1 MHHDTASSIFY
12 PLPDHITA
20 YHLTTDADTADI
32 LVALFA
38 EQPVNGSVQHER
50 GLTIYLESDADV
62 AAFEK
67 VLTELQT
74 QWSFELQCFEEPVR
88 NWNREWESYF
98 DPVRVGDC
106 VALRADF
113 HEPIPDVR
121 HEIVIQPEM
130 AFGTGHHA
138 TTYMMLQALCELS
151 PMPTRVLDYGCGTG
165 VLALLAAMR
174 GATEVEGVDIEA
186 PAVANSKV
194 HFERNGHPE
203 IEVYQ
208 GTLDDVHGS
217 DYGLI
222 LANIVRSV
230 IVASLP
236 ALYDKLMPGGW
247 LLVSGI
253 LIREEHLLCE
263 ALRSHHYEIFDI
275 RHRGDWLC
283 GVLRR
288 PAV

>member
-1 MHHDTASSIFY
+1 M
-12 PLPDHITA
+12 PDHITA
-20 YHLTTDADTADI
+20 YHLDTDPDTADV
-32 LVALFA
+32 LVALLA
-38 EQPVNGSVQHER
+38 VHPVNGSVQHER

-62 AAFEK
+62 GAFET
-67 VLTELQT
+67 VLAGLQA
-74 QWSFELQCFEEPVR
+74 QWGFGVERFEEPMR
-88 NWNREWESYF
+88 NWNREWERYF
-98 DPVRVGDC
+98 EPVRVGDC

-113 HEPIPDVR
+113 HEPIPEVR

-138 TTYMMLQALCELS
+138 TTYMMLQAICELS
-151 PMPTRVLDYGCGTG
+151 PMPGRVLDYGCGTG

-174 GATEVEGVDIEA
+174 GAAEVEGVDIEA
-186 PAVANSKV
+186 PAVANSRV

-203 IEVYQ
+203 IEVYE
-208 GTLDDVHGS
+208 GTLDDVSGEG
-217 DYGLI
+217 YGLI

-236 ALYDKLMPGGW
+236 TLYHKLSPGGW

-253 LIREEHLLCE
+253 LIREEHLLRE
-263 ALRSHHYEIFDI
+263 ALAAHDYEIIDV

-283 GVLRR
+283 GILRR
-288 PAV
+288 PA